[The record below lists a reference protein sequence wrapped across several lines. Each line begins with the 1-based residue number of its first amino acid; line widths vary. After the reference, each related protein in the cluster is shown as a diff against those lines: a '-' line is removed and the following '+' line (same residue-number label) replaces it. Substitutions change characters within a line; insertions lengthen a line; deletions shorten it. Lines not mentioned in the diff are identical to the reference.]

1 MYINSP
7 ARIAYL
13 AFVRRLNNFSAQT
26 DIVESK
32 ILENWSQ
39 NCDIKCYLCWSG
51 ENKRTVFVYVG
62 HNLFFINLIIFSL
75 DAYIFYSGAGS
86 EVVF

>member
-13 AFVRRLNNFSAQT
+13 AFIRRLNNFSTQT
-26 DIVESK
+26 DIVERK

-51 ENKRTVFVYVG
+51 ENKRTLLMYVG
-62 HNLFFINLIIFSL
+62 YNLFFKNLIIFSP
-75 DAYIFYSGAGS
+75 DVYIFYSGAGS